1 MHYVEAS
8 NKYMYDYSETK
19 EISYM
24 PYLDFNSQY
33 RWALSETL
41 RYGGFEYVEDVSM
54 YFDIYFNYFE
64 KNQFGQFGM
73 W

>member
-1 MHYVEAS
+1 MIIVKQKKFHICHILILTVNIDGLY
-8 NKYMYDYSETK
+8 
-19 EISYM
+19 
-24 PYLDFNSQY
+24 Q
-33 RWALSETL
+33 TL
-41 RYGGFEYVEDVSM
+41 HYGGFEYVEDVSM